1 MTLPGRRQWLKT
13 IAAASVGAVGSEI
26 VANANAQSKKA
37 EQPSVRRSL
46 PLALKDYQPKS
57 MLHVPETHVP
67 RSRFPNID
75 FHTHLSWIER
85 KGNTEIVSHTATVS
99 EALQVM

>member
-1 MTLPGRRQWLKT
+1 MALRRREWLKT
-13 IAAASVGAVGSEI
+13 IATAGFGAVGSQLFDR
-26 VANANAQSKKA
+26 VHAQTAK
-37 EQPSVRRSL
+37 PDP

-75 FHTHLSWIER
+75 FHSHLSWADR
-85 KGNTEIVSHTATVS
+85 KGKRDVVNHLAPAAEIIK
-99 EALQVM
+99 VMDAKNVRI